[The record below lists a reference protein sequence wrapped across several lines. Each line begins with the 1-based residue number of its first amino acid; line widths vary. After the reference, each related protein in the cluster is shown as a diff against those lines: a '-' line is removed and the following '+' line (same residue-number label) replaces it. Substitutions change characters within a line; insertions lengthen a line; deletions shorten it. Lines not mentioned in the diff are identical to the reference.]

1 MSKSASGRTGKRRI
15 DMSETIPSQQLT
27 KSTEPMLN
35 QAPLQLAIVRQRY
48 TPYGGAERFVSDA
61 MDALKQVGIKLSLY
75 TREWPGGDSIFQ
87 PVICNPFYL
96 GSLWRDWSFGRAVCK
111 AIETHRPDL
120 VQSHERIPC
129 CDIFRAGD
137 GLHRVWL
144 TERRRHL
151 SWLGKLRIS
160 LNPTHHF
167 RLAAEKRLFASP
179 RLKAVIC
186 ISEMIRNEM
195 LAHFPI
201 DPAKLHVIYNAVD
214 TSRFSPDLREHRTSI
229 RQRYG
234 IPEAANLFVFVGS
247 GFDRKGLAPAI
258 EALAGLPDTT
268 HLLVVGKDKRATHYE
283 QLAART
289 CPGRVHFAGPQKD
302 PRPFYGAADAFIL
315 PTLYDPLS
323 NAVLEALACGLPVVT
338 SFKCGAGEIVAA
350 HTAGFLSDARDIA
363 ALTTNMTQLLD
374 PSTRQAFANHAR
386 QAALTLSAEAMTS
399 RLLDLYHSLLGPGL
413 PLTGSAIIPGS
424 PPPDPDN
431 P

>member
-1 MSKSASGRTGKRRI
+1 MSTPITDQATTKFG
-15 DMSETIPSQQLT
+15 EPLT
-27 KSTEPMLN
+27 EKP
-35 QAPLQLAIVRQRY
+35 PLQLAIVRQRY

-61 MDALKQVGIKLSLY
+61 MAALDKVGIRLSLY
-75 TREWPGGDSIFQ
+75 TRSWPGGESVFK
-87 PVICNPFYL
+87 PVTCNPFYL
-96 GSLWRDWSFGRAVCK
+96 GSLWRDWGFGRAVCK
-111 AIETHRPDL
+111 AIAEHQPDL

-144 TERRRHL
+144 AERRRHQ
-151 SWLGKLRIS
+151 SWLGKLSIA

-167 RLAAEKRLFASP
+167 RLAAENRLFSSP

-186 ISEMIRNEM
+186 ISEMIRDEM
-195 LAHFPI
+195 LANFPI

-214 TSRFSPDLREHRTSI
+214 TARFSPDLRQHRPEI
-229 RQRYG
+229 YRQYA
-234 IPEAANLFVFVGS
+234 IPENASLFVFVGS
-247 GFDRKGLAPAI
+247 GFDRKGLAPTI
-258 EALAGLPDTT
+258 EALASLPETA
-268 HLLVVGKDKRATHYE
+268 HLLVVGKDKRARRYE
-283 QLAART
+283 QLAERL

-350 HTAGFLSDARDIA
+350 HTAGFLSDARDIP
-363 ALTTNMTQLLD
+363 ALSANMIRLLD
-374 PSTRQAFANHAR
+374 PTTHQQCAANAR

-399 RLLDLYHSLLGPGL
+399 RLLDLYNSLLDLAPRPAGPAGERL
-413 PLTGSAIIPGS
+413 
-424 PPPDPDN
+424 
-431 P
+431 

>member
-1 MSKSASGRTGKRRI
+1 MADPI
-15 DMSETIPSQQLT
+15 V
-27 KSTEPMLN
+27 TEQAAKPT
-35 QAPLQLAIVRQRY
+35 APLQLAIVRQRY

-61 MDALKQVGIKLSLY
+61 MQALQQVGVKLSLY

-111 AIETHRPDL
+111 AIGVHQPDL
-120 VQSHERIPC
+120 VQSHERIRC

-144 TERRRHL
+144 AERRRHL
-151 SWLGKLRIS
+151 SWLGKLSIT

-167 RLAAEKRLFASP
+167 RLAVENRLFASP

-186 ISEMIRNEM
+186 ISEMIRDEM
-195 LAHFPI
+195 LSHFPI

-214 TSRFSPDLREHRTSI
+214 TSRFSPELREHRTAI
-229 RQRYG
+229 FERYG
-234 IPEAANLFVFVGS
+234 IPQESNLFVFIGS

-258 EALAGLPDTT
+258 EALAGLHDST
-268 HLLVVGKDKRATHYE
+268 HLLVVGKDKRAKQYE
-283 QLAART
+283 QLAQRL

-350 HTAGFLSDARDIA
+350 HAAGFRSDARDIPA
-363 ALTTNMTQLLD
+363 MTSNMTRLLD
-374 PSTRQAFANHAR
+374 PGTRQQCAENAR
-386 QAALTLSAEAMTS
+386 RAALTLSSEAMTS
-399 RLLDLYHSLLGPGL
+399 RLLDLYSSLLDPS
-413 PLTGSAIIPGS
+413 PQSASSTGERL
-424 PPPDPDN
+424 
-431 P
+431 